1 MFIYSKDGSKKVNI
15 DTATLLGDVARDR
28 KIYQQGDN
36 TQLWRSK
43 SGAYFKGM
51 CLENARGGGSGIC
64 SCMHFI
70 PISKDAAK
78 FWVMDY
84 YGAEAL
90 ARFGFGDDAEE
101 I

>member
-1 MFIYSKDGSKKVNI
+1 MIIYSRDGSQKVNI
-15 DTATLLGDVARDR
+15 DLAVLLADVAREK

-51 CLENARGGGSGIC
+51 CLDHARGGTGIC
-64 SCMHFI
+64 NFAHFI
-70 PISKDAAK
+70 PISKEAAK
-78 FWVMDY
+78 QWVLYY
-84 YGAEAL
+84 YGPSEL
-90 ARFGFGDDAEE
+90 ARFDFADDAEE